1 MQNLLLVWIE
11 AFSGLGLF
19 LFGMLY
25 LEAQIKI
32 SAGRAFKRIVQN
44 ATSTNFKSLL
54 TGLGATALFQSS
66 SVVTLMALSLVGA
79 QMMGLSSAIGVIFGS
94 NIGTTVTT
102 WIVALIGFK
111 MDIKVLS
118 YLMIG
123 LGGLGSVLSGDSS
136 RWKNYFN
143 MMVGFGLIFLG
154 LEGMKDSFEV
164 FSKNFDLSDYL
175 TWAPYWFALIGLA
188 ITAVIQ
194 SSSASI
200 AIIQSALFTQMI
212 SFEAAAA
219 FVVGANIG
227 TTITAMLGAIGGTR
241 DKKRTALAHL
251 VFNLSTALV
260 VLLTLHWLIMPFET
274 YLPDVDD
281 VIKIALF
288 HTFFNVIGVVLWF
301 PFIERLTN
309 WVKGFFTKEVKHVT
323 HFIHNVPVDVPQLSI
338 EALEKEILH
347 LTEKIEE
354 YALLAINIPP
364 PKALEKNYGIDRLL
378 EEYNENFDL
387 SYEKLYEKIRLI
399 EGEIYRYNS
408 LLSGKD
414 DNDVYQERLKQLSRQ
429 NGYLATAA
437 KSIKDMLTDMD
448 RFQDSSTSEEQTFY
462 RNLRYQ
468 ILKTVLAFH
477 QAKEGDESAVS
488 ELKAT
493 YKKIAESYKNSMKI
507 IEDMAKNRKIKSEVT
522 AIAINDMH
530 LVKSFSKSLR
540 NTLGVS
546 AYRSNIKDQSHISSE

>member
-1 MQNLLLVWIE
+1 MQDLLFVWIE

-25 LEAQIKI
+25 LEAQIRI
-32 SAGRAFKRIVQN
+32 TAGRAFKRIVQN
-44 ATSTNFKSLL
+44 ATATRFKSLM
-54 TGLGATALFQSS
+54 TGLSATALFQSS
-66 SVVTLMALSLVGA
+66 SVVTLMTLSLVGA
-79 QMMGLSSAIGVIFGS
+79 HMMGLNSAIGVIFGS

-102 WIVALIGFK
+102 WIVALVGFK

-123 LGGLGSVLSGDSS
+123 LGGLGSVLSGDSR

-143 MMVGFGLIFLG
+143 IMVGFGLIFLG
-154 LEGMKDSFEV
+154 LEGMKGSFEV
-164 FSKNFDLSDYL
+164 FSRNFDLSGYL

-200 AIIQSALFTQMI
+200 AIIQSALFTSMV

-227 TTITAMLGAIGGTR
+227 TTVTVMLGAVGGTL

-260 VLLTLHWLIMPFET
+260 VLITLHWLIMPFET
-274 YLPDVDD
+274 YLSDVDD
-281 VIKIALF
+281 VVKIALF
-288 HTFFNVIGVVLWF
+288 HTFFNVIGVLLWL
-301 PFIERLTN
+301 PFIETLTN
-309 WVKGFFTKEVKHVT
+309 WVQKIYTKETKEVT
-323 HFIHNVPVDVPQLSI
+323 HFIHNVSADVPQLAI
-338 EALEKEILH
+338 EALEKEITH
-347 LTEKIEE
+347 LSDKIEE

-364 PKALEKNYGIDRLL
+364 PKALEKNYGVDRLL
-378 EEYNENFDL
+378 EAYSENFDL
-387 SYEKLYEKIRLI
+387 SYEKMYEKIRHL
-399 EGEIYRYNS
+399 EGKIYRYNS

-414 DNDVYQERLKQLSRQ
+414 DNDVYQEQLKQLSRQ
-429 NGYLATAA
+429 NAYLSTAA
-437 KSIKDMLTDMD
+437 KSIKDMLADID
-448 RFQDSSTSEEQTFY
+448 RFHESTTDEEQSFY
-462 RNLRYQ
+462 KNLRYQ

-477 QAKEGDESAVS
+477 HAKEGEKSAII
-488 ELKAT
+488 ELGSI
-493 YKKIAESYKNSMKI
+493 YKKIADSYKNNMEL
-507 IEDMAKNRKIKSEVT
+507 IEDMAKNTSIKSEIT

-540 NTLGVS
+540 NTLNVPN
-546 AYRSNIKDQSHISSE
+546 RKIDTIE

>member
-1 MQNLLLVWIE
+1 MQDLFIVWVE

-44 ATSTNFKSLL
+44 ATATTFKSLL

-66 SVVTLMALSLVGA
+66 SVVTLMTLSLVGA
-79 QMMGLSSAIGVIFGS
+79 QMMGLQSALGVIFGS

-111 MDIKVLS
+111 LDIKVLS

-123 LGGLGSVLSGDSS
+123 LGGLGSVLSSESG

-154 LEGMKDSFEV
+154 LEGMKDSFNI
-164 FSKNFDLSDYL
+164 FSKSFDLSNYL
-175 TWAPYWFALIGLA
+175 SVSPYWFAVIGLV
-188 ITAVIQ
+188 ITAIIQ

-200 AIIQSALFTQMI
+200 AIIQSALFTQMV

-227 TTITAMLGAIGGTR
+227 TTVTAVLGAMGGIP
-241 DKKRTALAHL
+241 DKKRTAIAHL
-251 VFNLSTALV
+251 VFNISTALV
-260 VLLTLHWLIMPFET
+260 VLLTLQWMIIPFET
-274 YLPDVDD
+274 YLFGIDD
-281 VIKIALF
+281 VVKIALF
-288 HTFFNVIGVVLWF
+288 HTLFNLVGVVLWY
-301 PFIERLTN
+301 PFIGSLAN
-309 WVKGFFTKEVKHVT
+309 WVGKFFTKEVIQVT
-323 HFIHNVPVDVPQLSI
+323 HFIHNVPLAVPELAL
-338 EALEKEILH
+338 EALQKEIIH
-347 LTEKIEE
+347 LSDKIEE
-354 YALLAINIPP
+354 FALLSINIPP
-364 PKALEKNYGIDRLL
+364 PKALEKQYGVDRLL
-378 EEYNENFDL
+378 ELYNQNFDL

-408 LLSGKD
+408 MLSSKD
-414 DNDVYQERLKQLSRQ
+414 NLEAHQLQLKELSRK
-429 NGYLATAA
+429 NIYLSTAA
-437 KSIKDMLTDMD
+437 KSIKDMLADINN
-448 RFQDSSTSEEQTFY
+448 FYEATSPEEQTFY
-462 RNLRYQ
+462 KNLRYQ

-477 QAKEGDESAVS
+477 NAKEGDHEAIEELES
-488 ELKAT
+488 T
-493 YKKIAESYKNSMKI
+493 YNKIAASYKNSMKL
-507 IEDMAKNRKIKSEVT
+507 IEDMAKNTHIKPEIT
-522 AIAINDMH
+522 AMAINDMH

-540 NTLGVS
+540 NTL
-546 AYRSNIKDQSHISSE
+546 NITNSKD

>member
-1 MQNLLLVWIE
+1 MLVVWIE

-44 ATSTNFKSLL
+44 ATATTFKSLL

-66 SVVTLMALSLVGA
+66 SVVTLMTLSLVGA
-79 QMMGLSSAIGVIFGS
+79 QMMGLHSALGVIFGS

-111 MDIKVLS
+111 LDIKVLS

-123 LGGLGSVLSGDSS
+123 LGGLGSVLASEAG

-164 FSKNFDLSDYL
+164 FSKNFDLSSYL
-175 TWAPYWFALIGLA
+175 VLSPYWFALIGLV
-188 ITAVIQ
+188 ITAIIQ
-194 SSSASI
+194 SSSAAI
-200 AIIQSALFTQMI
+200 AIIQSALFTHMV

-227 TTITAMLGAIGGTR
+227 TTVTAGLGAMGGIP
-241 DKKRTALAHL
+241 DKKRTAVAHL

-260 VLLTLHWLIMPFET
+260 VLLTLQWLIIPFER
-274 YLPDVDD
+274 YLSGVDD
-281 VIKIALF
+281 VVRIALF
-288 HTFFNVIGVVLWF
+288 HTFFNVVGVILWY
-301 PFIERLTN
+301 PFIEALAQ
-309 WVKGFFTKEVKHVT
+309 WVKRFFTKEEKHVT
-323 HFIHNVPVDVPQLSI
+323 HFIHNVPLDVPQLAL
-338 EALEKEILH
+338 EALQKEIIH

-354 YALLAINIPP
+354 FALLSINIPP
-364 PKALEKNYGIDRLL
+364 PKALEKQYGVNKLL
-378 EEYNENFDL
+378 EQYDQNFDL
-387 SYEKLYEKIRLI
+387 SYEKLYEKIRLL

-408 LLSGKD
+408 MLSSKESH
-414 DNDVYQERLKQLSRQ
+414 NDYQLQLKQLSRQ
-429 NGYLATAA
+429 NIYLSTAA
-437 KSIKDMLTDMD
+437 KAIKDMLTDINN
-448 RFQDSSTSEEQTFY
+448 FYEASTSEEQTFY
-462 RNLRYQ
+462 KNLRYQ

-477 QAKEGDESAVS
+477 EARKGTEGALEELES
-488 ELKAT
+488 T
-493 YKKIAESYKNSMKI
+493 YKKIADSYKNSMRI
-507 IEDMAKNRKIKSEVT
+507 IEDMARNTRIKPERT

-540 NTLGVS
+540 NTLNVS
-546 AYRSNIKDQSHISSE
+546 NFEANTKA